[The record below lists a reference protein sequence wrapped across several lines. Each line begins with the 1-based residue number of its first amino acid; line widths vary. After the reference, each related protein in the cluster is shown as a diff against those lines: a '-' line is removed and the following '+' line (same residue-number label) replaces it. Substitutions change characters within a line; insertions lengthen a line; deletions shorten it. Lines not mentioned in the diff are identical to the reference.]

1 MTKYRKIATVKKPNG
16 EIVDT
21 IKTRW
26 FECIDN
32 IFFDE
37 EDVRDLWEYKMEG
50 FLFQYETEIGD

>member
-16 EIVDT
+16 EIVHT

-26 FECIDN
+26 FDCIDN
-32 IFFDE
+32 VFFDE
-37 EDVRDLWEYKMEG
+37 EDVRDLWEYKAEG